1 MATVRFLKLPEEK
14 KKRILLAGFQEFA
27 RYPYRDASINRIIKN
42 AEISRGSFYTYFED
56 KMGLLCFILAEM
68 IGRFNEEVYGFL
80 KEDKGDPFLCAE
92 RVYTYCRNEL
102 KQNEALGF
110 VKNLFT
116 DTETLKQ
123 LMIPAGKCGAGSCGD
138 RDDTAA
144 GAAGNTGDAGAA
156 GNAGDA
162 GDAGDA
168 KQYIH
173 TLLEELASRVNSGID
188 HEKYDL
194 DDEKVKFLYP
204 MIMMVTIRTATTAA
218 EFPER
223 EDALRHGMEM
233 ELELLKYGAARRN
246 NTERPE
252 EDRV

>member
-80 KEDKGDPFLCAE
+80 KEDRGDPFLCAE

-123 LMIPAGKCGAGSCGD
+123 LMIPAGKCGGEFCGD
-138 RDDTAA
+138 LHDTAA
-144 GAAGNTGDAGAA
+144 GETVETGGV
-156 GNAGDA
+156 GETGE
-162 GDAGDA
+162 AGDA

-173 TLLEELASRVNSGID
+173 KLLEELASRVNSGID
-188 HEKYDL
+188 HGKYDL
-194 DDEKVKFLYP
+194 DEEKVKFLYP

>member
-14 KKRILLAGFQEFA
+14 KKRILQAGFQEFA

-138 RDDTAA
+138 RDDT
-144 GAAGNTGDAGAA
+144 TAGAA

-173 TLLEELASRVNSGID
+173 RLLEELAGRVNSGID

>member
-14 KKRILLAGFQEFA
+14 KKRILQAGFQEFA

-80 KEDKGDPFLCAE
+80 KEDRGDPFLCAE

-123 LMIPAGKCGAGSCGD
+123 LMIPAGKCGGEFCGD
-138 RDDTAA
+138 LHDTAA
-144 GAAGNTGDAGAA
+144 GETVETGGV
-156 GNAGDA
+156 GETGE
-162 GDAGDA
+162 AGDA
-168 KQYIH
+168 KKYIH

-188 HEKYDL
+188 HGKYDL
-194 DDEKVKFLYP
+194 DEEKVKFLYP
-204 MIMMVTIRTATTAA
+204 MVMMVTIRTATTAA

>member
-14 KKRILLAGFQEFA
+14 KKRILRAGFQEFA

-123 LMIPAGKCGAGSCGD
+123 LMIPAGKCGEGPRSDPAG
-138 RDDTAA
+138 TAA
-144 GAAGNTGDAGAA
+144 EETGAAGKAEGVGETGE
-156 GNAGDA
+156 
-162 GDAGDA
+162 AGDA

>member
-14 KKRILLAGFQEFA
+14 KKRILQAGFQEFA

-80 KEDKGDPFLCAE
+80 KEDRGDPFLCAE

-123 LMIPAGKCGAGSCGD
+123 LMIPAGKCRGEFCGD
-138 RDDTAA
+138 LHDTAA
-144 GAAGNTGDAGAA
+144 GETVETGGV
-156 GNAGDA
+156 GETGE
-162 GDAGDA
+162 AGDA
-168 KQYIH
+168 KKYIH

-188 HEKYDL
+188 HGKYDL
-194 DDEKVKFLYP
+194 DEEKVKFLYP
-204 MIMMVTIRTATTAA
+204 MVMMVTIRTATTAA

-252 EDRV
+252 EDRI

>member
-14 KKRILLAGFQEFA
+14 KKRILQAGFQEFA

-123 LMIPAGKCGAGSCGD
+123 LMIPAGKCAGEFCGD
-138 RDDTAA
+138 LHDTAA
-144 GAAGNTGDAGAA
+144 GETVETGGV
-156 GNAGDA
+156 GETGE
-162 GDAGDA
+162 AGDA

>member
-14 KKRILLAGFQEFA
+14 KKRILQAGFQEFA

-56 KMGLLCFILAEM
+56 KMGLLCFILAEL
-68 IGRFNEEVYGFL
+68 IGKFNEEVYGFL

-92 RVYTYCRNEL
+92 RVYTFCRNEL

-123 LMIPAGKCGAGSCGD
+123 LMIPAGKCGEGPCGGED
-138 RDDTAA
+138 GAAA
-144 GAAGNTGDAGAA
+144 GTPGSAEDT
-156 GNAGDA
+156 
-162 GDAGDA
+162 GDA

-173 TLLEELASRVNSGID
+173 RLLEELAGRVNSGLD
-188 HEKYDL
+188 HGKYDL
-194 DDEKVKFLYP
+194 DEEKVKFLYP

-252 EDRV
+252 GDRV

>member
-80 KEDKGDPFLCAE
+80 KEDRGDPFLCAE

-123 LMIPAGKCGAGSCGD
+123 LMIPAGKCGEEFCGD
-138 RDDTAA
+138 LHDTAA
-144 GAAGNTGDAGAA
+144 GETVETGGV
-156 GNAGDA
+156 GETGE
-162 GDAGDA
+162 AGDA

-252 EDRV
+252 EDRI